1 MATAKPKKIWD
12 NFVEVGEVRKSDG
25 IKFVIAAATREGFR
39 YINIREF
46 YFRKRDGVWTPGKDG
61 LTLPI
66 VMPINKGNSILKPA
80 SQMIEQIKQ
89 AIPVAAG
96 MDLADEKNAVW
107 YTPKE
112 K

>member
-12 NFVEVGEVRKSDG
+12 NYEEIGEVRKSDG

-39 YINIREF
+39 YVNIREF
-46 YFRKRDGVWTPGKDG
+46 YLRKKDNVWMPGRDG

-66 VMPINKGNSILKPA
+66 IMPINKGANKLEPA
-80 SQMIEQIKQ
+80 AEMLLVIAE
-89 AIPVAAG
+89 AMEAAG
-96 MDLADEKNAVW
+96 KLELADDNKAVW

-112 K
+112 A